1 MRGGFADVFEV
12 GGFAREAHAVFG
24 ILRVGASPEIGRVG
38 DVGIRGVDD
47 RQRFFGGTENVRAA
61 ARACGVLERVAWLAL
76 RGVHADRHG
85 VLAHARADQA
95 HRGDERF
102 GARFAG
108 EFPIGGLR
116 VGDGANRFSDQGGSW
131 FHRIRVGT
139 QTRPRPPAIRSG
151 QFVRGAWRCAP
162 LQWTW

>member
-47 RQRFFGGTENVRAA
+47 RQRFFGGTDDIRAA
-61 ARACGVLERVAWLAL
+61 ARARGVFERVAWFAL

-85 VLAHARADQA
+85 VMSHARADQA
-95 HRGDERF
+95 HRGD
-102 GARFAG
+102 
-108 EFPIGGLR
+108 
-116 VGDGANRFSDQGGSW
+116 
-131 FHRIRVGT
+131 
-139 QTRPRPPAIRSG
+139 
-151 QFVRGAWRCAP
+151 
-162 LQWTW
+162 